1 MISAGTAGSAVTA
14 EDAGESGPLGVP
26 FAWVVLLSLALCA
39 VVCVLPDAGVL
50 MPAKLVAATYATLV
64 LPGAV
69 ILRLFGWPRS
79 LAAALPAC
87 ATWSLTALAPG
98 FVLMLLTDGG
108 MIVAVLWL
116 LLVVGVGLL
125 IGRGKPVE
133 MDLRPTPLS
142 LWFIAGV
149 VLFAALTWLGSWV
162 NVGDAVEHIARI
174 RKISELDPP
183 RSLDELGLL
192 PPDTGLHPG
201 YAFPLWHAAG
211 ALEAWI
217 TGLEETYLFRFWPSM
232 LVPFAAC
239 AVYSAGR
246 SMFGSRAAGLVTCGA
261 FLGVFAFPAGGDGYF
276 KLLDYPG
283 NVCIFLLWPLVIDR
297 TFTYLREGGREPI
310 LTVAA
315 TSFAVSAI
323 HASYAPF
330 MIMLI
335 GVFLV
340 VRTVIARDR
349 GELRRLAVML
359 AAVTVP
365 FLLFLIWLF
374 PIADSASSTVARG
387 RAHFATLVDTH
398 GGLVN
403 MKSEWLTRGGPAAI
417 VALLLV
423 PLASAAVRTRAAAF
437 IGGTSAFIIL
447 LLITP
452 WFFTPFA
459 EVESI
464 SQGRR
469 LIFYLPF
476 AFALTGGALILARFR
491 YAAVAGAL
499 VVSTLLHL
507 RWPGDF
513 GYELSEPGPGWVAW
527 LSALGAV
534 AVLAVGA
541 AGKLNLRFGNGWA
554 LPIMIA
560 FLLPL
565 AVTGI
570 KDMAVLAP
578 ERRAGLDQNLVAA
591 VDKYVSRDDLLL
603 GPTKAAYRLSSLA
616 PVYIAAVAGGH
627 GGDTVQNMSKE
638 RRHDA
643 AAFFSPGTSQAELE
657 DIVRRWHVQWVL
669 VRKDQ
674 PYPREFLSRF
684 PPVYDGAVFAL
695 YPVDPAVVERI
706 NAANNGSGSS

>member
-1 MISAGTAGSAVTA
+1 VISADTAYSARA
-14 EDAGESGPLGVP
+14 EQAGEATPRGVP
-26 FAWVVLLSLALCA
+26 FALVVLASLAASAA
-39 VVCVLPDAGVL
+39 VCLLPGAGVL
-50 MPAKLVAATYATLV
+50 MPVKLTAATYAALV

-69 ILRLFGWPRS
+69 ILRLLGWPRS

-87 ATWSLTALAPG
+87 ATWSIIALAPG
-98 FVLMLLTDGG
+98 FVLMLVTDGG
-108 MIVAVLWL
+108 LIVTVLWHL
-116 LLVVGVGLL
+116 FVIGAGLLV
-125 IGRGKPVE
+125 GRGKPVE

-149 VLFAALTWLGSWV
+149 VLFSALTWLGSSV

-211 ALEAWI
+211 ALEVWI
-217 TGLEETYLFRFWPSM
+217 SGLEETYLFRFWPAL

-246 SMFGSRAAGLVTCGA
+246 SMFGSRSAGLATCA
-261 FLGVFAFPAGGDGYF
+261 AYLGVFAFPWGGVGF
-276 KLLDYPG
+276 FRLLDYPG
-283 NVCIFLLWPLVIDR
+283 YICIFLFWPLVIER

-315 TSFAVSAI
+315 ASFAGTAI
-323 HASYAPF
+323 HGSYTPF

-340 VRTVIARDR
+340 VRTALARDR

-365 FLLFLIWLF
+365 FFFFLIWLY
-374 PIADSASSTVARG
+374 PIADSASSTIARG
-387 RAHFATLVDTH
+387 TANFVTLVDRH

-403 MKSEWLTRGGPAAI
+403 MKPEWLTRGGPAAI
-417 VALLLV
+417 AALLLV
-423 PLASAAVRTRAAAF
+423 PLASAATRTRAAAF
-437 IGGTSAFIIL
+437 IGGTSAFVIL

-459 EVESI
+459 EVESV

-491 YAAVAGAL
+491 YFAVAGAL
-499 VVSTLLHL
+499 VTGALLHL
-507 RWPGDF
+507 RWQGDF
-513 GYELSEPGPGWVAW
+513 SYALKEPGPGWVAW
-527 LSALGAV
+527 LSAVGAV
-534 AVLAVGA
+534 VVLAAGV
-541 AGKLNLRFGNGWA
+541 AGKLNVRYLNGWA
-554 LPIMIA
+554 LPIVIA
-560 FLLPL
+560 LVLPL

-570 KDMAVLAP
+570 NGMGILNREK
-578 ERRAGLDQNLVAA
+578 RAGMNEHLVAVVDRYVSSDDVLLGMPKIAYRLTALSPIYVAA
-591 VDKYVSRDDLLL
+591 V
-603 GPTKAAYRLSSLA
+603 AM
-616 PVYIAAVAGGH
+616 GH
-627 GGDTVQNMSKE
+627 GGDTIQNKSTE
-638 RRHDA
+638 RRQDA
-643 AAFFSPGTSQAELE
+643 LAFFTPGTTQEELR
-657 DIVRRWHVQWVL
+657 DIVRRWDVQWVL
-669 VRKDQ
+669 VRTDR
-674 PYPREFLSRF
+674 PYPREYLSRF
-684 PPVYDGAVFAL
+684 PPVYEDERYAL
-695 YPVDPAVVERI
+695 YPVDPAVLGRI
-706 NAANNGSGSS
+706 DALEDGTGSS